1 LSREIEVHYRDF
13 VKAPNVSDTES
24 NFVGSP
30 AQQIKVVGGGFE
42 PRSIPYTSNM
52 TLLDL
57 MIAVGGLAEYSHGNK
72 AVLLRRV
79 DGERKSFGVRL
90 SDLVNNGDITAD
102 VPLAPGDIIMI
113 PETWF

>member
-1 LSREIEVHYRDF
+1 
-13 VKAPNVSDTES
+13 
-24 NFVGSP
+24 
-30 AQQIKVVGGGFE
+30 
-42 PRSIPYTSNM
+42 
-52 TLLDL
+52 
-57 MIAVGGLAEYSHGNK
+57 
-72 AVLLRRV
+72 VLLRRV